1 MEDYEVNVLKRN
13 GGWKKLSQTDD
24 VSRESKKKLSSN
36 NETKLSINIKDNS
49 ETVSQDIFNDLKKVN
64 EIIKKLEALQFQKN
78 QLFEELSILEK
89 NFNVEKSQ
97 ASQKL
102 NEVKEKYELYEKTI
116 NIINSLKE
124 I

>member
-13 GGWKKLSQTDD
+13 GGWKKLPQTDN
-24 VSRESKKKLSSN
+24 VSQASKKKISN
-36 NETKLSINIKDNS
+36 DTETKLSIRIKDSS
-49 ETVSQDIFNDLKKVN
+49 ETVSKDIFNDLKKVN
-64 EIIKKLEALQFQKN
+64 EIIEKLETLQSQKN

-97 ASQKL
+97 TSQKL
-102 NEVKEKYELYEKTI
+102 NEIREKYELYDKTI

>member
-36 NETKLSINIKDNS
+36 TETKLSINIKDNS

>member
-36 NETKLSINIKDNS
+36 TETKLSINIKDNS

-102 NEVKEKYELYEKTI
+102 NEIKEKYELYEKTI